1 MNIASSPSN
10 ITHDF
15 GGVETMCTFIWGF
28 PLIWGLRP
36 RPLTRSLAR
45 RSTPRSVRVAPFAS
59 LGRIFLLTVL
69 AVVHLK
75 DAGRLARPAEA
86 GRAAARAPCNLS
98 LRTASGPEGSSAKQI
113 LTCAAGSPGRG
124 TFRLDDCGLR
134 KKIENR
140 KSRIKSTIEIENFQ
154 SQSPI
159 RNRTNRQS
167 SIDIQQS
174 TVSNYQVLARKWRPQ
189 RFEDVIGQRG
199 VTQTLRNA
207 IGARRIAQSFV
218 FSGPRGVGKTTTA
231 RILAR
236 ALNCEQGPTAEP
248 CGTCDACVEIAQGR
262 DMDVL
267 EIDAA
272 TNTQVDKVRDV
283 IIAGL
288 STVPVRNRY
297 KVFIIDEV
305 HRLSGSSFDALL
317 KSIEEPPPHVVFMM
331 ATTELDK
338 VPATIQSRSQVFE
351 LKTIAVKQ
359 IADQLRHIADAEH
372 IQIDDDALMLI
383 ARAGDGSMRDAQSAF
398 DQVIAFAGDRI
409 TAGDVSTVLG
419 LVRRDLLFDIADAVA
434 EEDGQKA
441 FELAEQAVESG
452 YDLRVVV
459 RELARLTRD
468 LLVVRI
474 DASRLTDP
482 ELAAE
487 SERDRL
493 RQLAAKFANE
503 DLMRAFDGLT
513 KAEADIRG
521 SAYPRYHLEIAI
533 LRWIHLRKLVPL
545 SDLIQGLESAPSR
558 AAALPSAPPH
568 PARAAQVPRSPV
580 ATAATVKSIEERSEA
595 PSTRSNGDAVPTVQ
609 RVAPGELKESLLN
622 EIRKSKKYFYG
633 TVVAQAQRID
643 IDGDRVVFTFAPQH
657 RALRDQLEQSRGWL
671 DGLASQLSG
680 RKMTVAALEGMGTA
694 APAQTA
700 SDAPGQ
706 PASTDRQQDLRQQ
719 ALADSGVQAMLDVFA
734 AEIKDVEE
742 RK

>member
-1 MNIASSPSN
+1 VPQ
-10 ITHDF
+10 
-15 GGVETMCTFIWGF
+15 V
-28 PLIWGLRP
+28 P
-36 RPLTRSLAR
+36 RVAV
-45 RSTPRSVRVAPFAS
+45 RSVS
-59 LGRIFLLTVL
+59 TI
-69 AVVHLK
+69 
-75 DAGRLARPAEA
+75 AG
-86 GRAAARAPCNLS
+86 
-98 LRTASGPEGSSAKQI
+98 
-113 LTCAAGSPGRG
+113 
-124 TFRLDDCGLR
+124 CGLT
-134 KKIENR
+134 NR
-140 KSRIKSTIEIENFQ
+140 NPQ

-159 RNRTNRQS
+159 RNRTNPQS
-167 SIDIQQS
+167 SIGNQQS

-207 IGARRIAQSFV
+207 IAARRIAQSFV

-248 CGTCDACVEIAQGR
+248 CGTCDACIEIAQGR

-305 HRLSGSSFDALL
+305 HRLSAHAFDALL
-317 KSIEEPPPHVVFMM
+317 KSIEEPPAHVVFMM

-359 IADQLRHIADAEH
+359 IADQLRRIADAER

-409 TAGDVSTVLG
+409 TAADVSTVLG

-434 EEDGQKA
+434 QEDGPKA
-441 FELAEQAVESG
+441 FEFAGQAVESG
-452 YDLRVVV
+452 YDLRLVV

-493 RQLAAKFANE
+493 KQLAAKFAAE
-503 DLMRAFDGLT
+503 DLMRAFDVLT

-521 SAYPRYHLEIAI
+521 SAHPRYHLEMAI

-545 SDLIQGLESAPSR
+545 SDLIQGLESTPSR
-558 AAALPSAPPH
+558 AAAPSAPGAGARRSAAPVPVR
-568 PARAAQVPRSPV
+568 PAIPPAPPQPGRPAQAPRSPV
-580 ATAATVKSIEERSEA
+580 STAATVKTIEERSEA
-595 PSTRSNGDAVPTVQ
+595 ASTGSNGDAAPTVQ
-609 RVAPGELKESLLN
+609 RVAPGELKDSFLN

-633 TVVAQAQRID
+633 TVVAQAQRIDID

-657 RALRDQLEQSRGWL
+657 RALRDQLEQSRSWL
-671 DGLASQLSG
+671 DAMASQLSG
-680 RKMTVAALEGMGTA
+680 RKMTVAALEGTA
-694 APAQTA
+694 AAGSAQTT
-700 SDAPGQ
+700 SEAPGQ
-706 PASTDRQQDLRQQ
+706 AASKERQQDLRQQ
-719 ALADSGVQAMLDVFA
+719 ALSDSGVQAMLDVFA